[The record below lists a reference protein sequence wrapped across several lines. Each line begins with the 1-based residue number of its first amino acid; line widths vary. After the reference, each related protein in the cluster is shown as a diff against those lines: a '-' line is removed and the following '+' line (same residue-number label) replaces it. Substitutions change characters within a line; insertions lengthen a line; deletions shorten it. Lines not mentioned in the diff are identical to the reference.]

1 LALVV
6 EGGVESKERRGKECK
21 SAQFELGRETET
33 KQNKTKQKN
42 SPISEHLPQGLV
54 HFGEK

>member
-1 LALVV
+1 VV